1 MMVPFRRYY
10 QLSHISSLEALG
22 RASNYNWDRFI
33 DMVDLAFPKQ
43 NQQIKFYFD
52 DIYYSKSETKSN
64 DDFDKGIDKIIGFE
78 EN

>member
-1 MMVPFRRYY
+1 
-10 QLSHISSLEALG
+10 
-22 RASNYNWDRFI
+22 
-33 DMVDLAFPKQ
+33 MVDLAFPKQ